1 MLGQPISMLIPEVV
15 GFELTGAM
23 MEGTTGTDL
32 VLKVVEMLR
41 ARGVVGKFVE
51 FYGTGLDNLPLA
63 DRATIANM
71 APEYGATCGFF
82 PIDDETIRYLHATGR
97 DEDRVALVEA
107 YAKENGFWR
116 DETYAPIYTDTLHLD
131 MGTIVPAISG
141 PKRPQDFVALTEG
154 QNAFRREIGRAHV

>member
-1 MLGQPISMLIPEVV
+1 
-15 GFELTGAM
+15 M

-41 ARGVVGKFVE
+41 ANGVVGKFVE
-51 FYGTGLDNLPLA
+51 FYGDGSGPSAAGRPRDHRQHGTRIRRDLRLFPDRRRNPALPA
-63 DRATIANM
+63 
-71 APEYGATCGFF
+71 
-82 PIDDETIRYLHATGR
+82 HTGR

-116 DETYAPIYTDTLHLD
+116 DADYAPVYTDTLHLD

-141 PKRPQDFVALTEG
+141 PKRPQDYVALTDAKT
-154 QNAFRREIGRAHV
+154 AFRREMEETFKRPMGKKLRSRAKITRWNRARL